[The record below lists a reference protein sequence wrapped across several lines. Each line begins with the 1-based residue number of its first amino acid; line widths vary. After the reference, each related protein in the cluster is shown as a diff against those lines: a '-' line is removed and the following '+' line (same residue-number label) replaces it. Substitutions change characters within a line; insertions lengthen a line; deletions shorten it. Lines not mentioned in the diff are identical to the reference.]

1 MTTEAEY
8 ITNQLNQCREVLA
21 SLPEKFAAAERESD
35 RKIDLLCE
43 EAGIMGAVQQHRS
56 ALKGLQKSIQSQADA
71 VSGRMVALEELHKQ
85 FHLAPIPEGITHM
98 YGIELA
104 PLDPDT
110 RLRVMHGQEAPA
122 WAQTITTLGGDP
134 EFKDWD
140 GTYEDEEE
148 ESEEDESDPVLPSPP
163 VAHTTMVQPMPPAID
178 YAMFEGSD
186 LVGTITGAGD
196 PEDEPGDEDLDDIEL
211 AEIESR
217 IESGTATPEDLER
230 AALMLNRAR
239 QSAEEE

>member
-8 ITNQLNQCREVLA
+8 ITNQLNQCRGILA
-21 SLPEKFAAAERESD
+21 SLPEKFAAAERETD

-56 ALKGLQKSIQSQADA
+56 ALKGLQKSIQSQADSI
-71 VSGRMVALEELHKQ
+71 SGRMVALEELHKQ

-122 WAQTITTLGGDP
+122 WRDTITTLGGDP

-140 GTYEDEEE
+140 GTYEDEDSEDE
-148 ESEEDESDPVLPSPP
+148 DSEDEDSEDEAQLLPEPIDRTLFEGTDLIESITGGNEPESE
-163 VAHTTMVQPMPPAID
+163 
-178 YAMFEGSD
+178 
-186 LVGTITGAGD
+186 
-196 PEDEPGDEDLDDIEL
+196 PEDEDLDDIEL

-217 IESGTATPEDLER
+217 IESGTATQEDLER
-230 AALMLNRAR
+230 AALMLDRAR
-239 QSAEEE
+239 QLAEE